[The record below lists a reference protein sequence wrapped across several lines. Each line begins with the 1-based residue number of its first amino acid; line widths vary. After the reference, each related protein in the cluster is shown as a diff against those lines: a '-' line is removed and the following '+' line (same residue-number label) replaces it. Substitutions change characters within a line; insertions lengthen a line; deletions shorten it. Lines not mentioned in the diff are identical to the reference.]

1 MGIEGETHTS
11 ARVADWR
18 NVGEGLGVVRGKRIG
33 RGIVVVGVAVEVGT
47 VAAVVAVV
55 VVVAVSSVVVAVVVA
70 SGVGSV
76 GIEKR
81 GSGIG
86 GPGSKS
92 LCGNLLVLHVP
103 VLVTV
108 EGRFAV

>member
-1 MGIEGETHTS
+1 
-11 ARVADWR
+11 
-18 NVGEGLGVVRGKRIG
+18 VRGKRIG
-33 RGIVVVGVAVEVGT
+33 RGIVAVGVAVVSGT
-47 VAAVVAVV
+47 VAAVV
-55 VVVAVSSVVVAVVVA
+55 VVVAVSSVVVVVVA

-76 GIEKR
+76 VGIERR

-92 LCGNLLVLHVP
+92 LCGNLLVLHVL